1 MRSVDATH
9 GEEYA
14 DAAIRLTRAP
24 RRRRPALTTPL
35 VAILETEWSERVN
48 GLGGAD
54 QVAHNLWRA
63 DADAPTRHAPLP
75 TRHALLRG
83 THFYSPSMFTRRIV
97 ATVRRREIAHFS
109 ARRVC
114 ACPLSSSCRKVRRSF
129 GSNSSSSEDPDEF
142 RGPGGLTARQIFQ
155 KVQDSADQ
163 DAKYAKNIIDELE
176 EEYSARVK
184 RPNPTDMSVKELKQV
199 LEDNSVD
206 HNDYFEKSDLVQLVK
221 DITDRK

>member
-1 MRSVDATH
+1 M
-9 GEEYA
+9 
-14 DAAIRLTRAP
+14 
-24 RRRRPALTTPL
+24 
-35 VAILETEWSERVN
+35 
-48 GLGGAD
+48 
-54 QVAHNLWRA
+54 
-63 DADAPTRHAPLP
+63 
-75 TRHALLRG
+75 
-83 THFYSPSMFTRRIV
+83 
-97 ATVRRREIAHFS
+97 
-109 ARRVC
+109 
-114 ACPLSSSCRKVRRSF
+114 RRSF

-221 DITDRK
+221 DITDKG